1 MKRIGFKVLA
11 GPTSTYVQAT
21 CGDPAV
27 AIDVRLQRYMKEG
40 WVCKGNMTRVH
51 PTSTVWTQI
60 IEKYA
65 P

>member
-1 MKRIGFKVLA
+1 MKRIGFKVLV
-11 GPTSTYVQAT
+11 GPTSTYISGII
-21 CGDPAV
+21 GDPAE
-27 AIDVRLQRYMKEG
+27 AIDVRLQKYMKEG
-40 WVCKGNMTRVH
+40 WVCKGNMTRAH